1 MASASE
7 EIDESWNGKASL
19 KHLLQHQPSSLSGI
33 LTFSHANTFGMEP
46 VEAGFTE
53 DSSLVGLHSEVTGTT
68 GVARARSRVEV
79 DIAGEK
85 DEAGDK
91 ERG

>member
-1 MASASE
+1 MLEGEGGLCGDRLSSAVASASE

-33 LTFSHANTFGMEP
+33 LTFSYANSFGMEP

-53 DSSLVGLHSEVTGTT
+53 DTSFVGL
-68 GVARARSRVEV
+68 R
-79 DIAGEK
+79 
-85 DEAGDK
+85 
-91 ERG
+91 